1 MKAYGRFSIFQLIF
15 CLALT
20 WIPILFCKKTRSE
33 QILIGTSSAL
43 QEILEVLGSWKFLK
57 HCRYWRASMRIVPAG
72 ERTPHR
78 EESLFSGTP
87 SAGREQNSELARAS
101 NLTRSHE
108 VSWLSHKFEQI
119 YSKTVVDF
127 SDNWCT
133 TDDQLENPPRLGLE
147 CTCERRD
154 LFPPRNLASR
164 ISHVAAPLPWL
175 RLWSVCEAFVKC
187 FWRDIRDMSP
197 FP

>member
-1 MKAYGRFSIFQLIF
+1 
-15 CLALT
+15 
-20 WIPILFCKKTRSE
+20 
-33 QILIGTSSAL
+33 
-43 QEILEVLGSWKFLK
+43 
-57 HCRYWRASMRIVPAG
+57 MRIVPAG

-78 EESLFSGTP
+78 EESLFSDTP

-108 VSWLSHKFEQI
+108 VSRGLTRSHDSDAMHDFVHRFQQI

-133 TDDQLENPPRLGLE
+133 TDDQLENPPPPESE
-147 CTCERRD
+147 CTCESWD
-154 LFPPRNLASR
+154 LFLPRDLASR

-175 RLWSVCEAFVKC
+175 RL
-187 FWRDIRDMSP
+187 
-197 FP
+197 

>member
-1 MKAYGRFSIFQLIF
+1 MFSDFCCSAHRMKAYGRFSVFQLIF

-20 WIPILFCKKTRSE
+20 WIPILFWKKTRSE
-33 QILIGTSSAL
+33 QNLIGTSSAL
-43 QEILEVLGSWKFLK
+43 QEILEVFGSWKFLK
-57 HCRYWRASMRIVPAG
+57 HCRYWRASMPIVPAG

-87 SAGREQNSELARAS
+87 SAGREQNSELARAG

-108 VSWLSHKFEQI
+108 VSWLSHKLQQI

-133 TDDQLENPPRLGLE
+133 TRGDQLENPPPPESE

-154 LFPPRNLASR
+154 
-164 ISHVAAPLPWL
+164 
-175 RLWSVCEAFVKC
+175 
-187 FWRDIRDMSP
+187 
-197 FP
+197 